1 MKKFRLISFIL
12 VLVLAASLF
21 AGCKKEAPENKVV
34 KKGSGKIIWLVEG
47 TEAADNEAVF
57 AKFNELLKEKTGYT
71 VDFQYFDRTQYDLK
85 FAAGDNFD
93 LVLSPDSLGYW
104 KNAGKGAFM
113 ELTEEDFQTY
123 APYIW
128 EHGKTMIDT
137 AKFEGKYYAIPGIEV
152 TPPNRVIMAR
162 GDLMDKLKI
171 DSLNTIDD
179 IDAYL
184 MGVADLNKKG
194 ETNII
199 PYNSPGNAPWMI
211 FSMFASDWGWAAP
224 GSLSYGGHYYYNI
237 HDQKCKIF
245 LAVDKKELKEYSDI
259 VKKWYDNGVFSKSIL
274 SNTTSA
280 EEAYRN
286 GKSAFAWTAS
296 PATANII
303 YNDLKEIQGADKW
316 DTRFYSMYSKTQ
328 KTFNFMKSAVSISA
342 TSKNKEGALIV
353 LNAVYEDKELYNLIK
368 YGIEGKHY
376 ELNEHGEYTPLTE
389 NYSGPSMGIVN
400 QEYNFNTKYDFPYA
414 MDMIEE
420 MQSIAVSDPL
430 VNCPIHADDEAA
442 AMQVVLGD
450 IFTEYST
457 PRMYGAVPNV
467 DEAIKKEK
475 EALVTAKVDKY
486 IKIVQKQVD
495 EFNAAHPESRET
507 FKKELK
513 EAAEYKKK
521 NPNKVNPKDYK

>member
-1 MKKFRLISFIL
+1 MKKFRIISLFL
-12 VLVLAASLF
+12 VLVIAASLF
-21 AGCKKEAPENKVV
+21 VGCSKEEEETGSKTVV
-34 KKGSGKIIWLVEG
+34 WLVEG
-47 TEAADNEAVF
+47 TEAADNEEVF
-57 AKFNELLKEKTGYT
+57 KLFNEKLEAKTGYT

-85 FAAGDNFD
+85 FAAGDSFD
-93 LVLSPDSLGYW
+93 LVISHDSLGYW
-104 KNAGKGAFM
+104 KNAAKGAFM
-113 ELTEEDFQTY
+113 ELKEEDFKEY

-128 EHGKTMIDT
+128 EHGKTMLDT

-152 TPPNRVIMAR
+152 TPPNRVILAR
-162 GDLMDKLKI
+162 GDLMDKVGI
-171 DSLNTIDD
+171 DSLNTIED

-184 MGVADLNKKG
+184 MGVAKLNKQGK
-194 ETNII
+194 TNII

-224 GSLSYGGHYYYNI
+224 GSLSYGGHYYYSI
-237 HDQKCKIF
+237 FDEKSKIF
-245 LAVDKKELKEYSDI
+245 LAVDRPELKEYS
-259 VKKWYDNGVFSKSIL
+259 VKVKEWYDNGVFSKSVL

-286 GKSAFAWTAS
+286 GKSAFAWTSS

-303 YNDLKEIQGADKW
+303 YNDLKAVPTAANW
-316 DTRFYSMYSKTQ
+316 DTRFYSMYSKIQ
-328 KTFNFMKSAVSISA
+328 KTFNFMKTAVSVSK
-342 TSKNKEGALIV
+342 TSKNKKGALIV
-353 LNAVYEDKELYNLIK
+353 LNAVYEDKELYNLIR

-400 QEYNFNTKYDFPYA
+400 QEFNFATKYDFPYA
-414 MDMIEE
+414 TDMIEE
-420 MQSIAVSDPL
+420 MKSIAISDPL
-430 VNCPIHADDEAA
+430 VNCPIHADDDAA

-475 EALVTAKVDKY
+475 DALIVAKVDKY
-486 IKIVQKQVD
+486 IQLVQKQVD
-495 EFNAAHPESRET
+495 DFNAAHPESRET
-507 FKKELK
+507 FKEDLK
-513 EAAEYKKK
+513 RAEAYKKK
-521 NPNKVNPKDYK
+521 NPNKVNPKNYK